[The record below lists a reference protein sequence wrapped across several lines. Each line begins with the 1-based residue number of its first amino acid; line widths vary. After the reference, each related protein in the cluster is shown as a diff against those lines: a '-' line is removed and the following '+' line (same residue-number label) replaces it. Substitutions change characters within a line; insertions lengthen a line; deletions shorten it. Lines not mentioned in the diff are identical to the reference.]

1 MKRLLSLAILLVAVA
16 MWASADA
23 QADFTRYIKAY
34 NAQVA
39 AKQYLPAAR
48 SAAGASMACAEAKN
62 YDGAFKLLS
71 GYDRILADRHI
82 TPDSMPAP
90 YYYTARA
97 RYELYQKMKNHS
109 SAETWLKKMANYAK
123 LAGNKEITSDM
134 LFSEA
139 QFYYTTGNASM
150 GDRCI
155 ARLIKQYDSSKDYKQ
170 ADQAYRQLI
179 ERAVAAN
186 DALLVE
192 HTYENYMNWSDSIEA
207 ANADT
212 ELVKVKKEMADTVE
226 EMEKMDHTISART
239 GTMVTFIS
247 LFVIAVAALAVGALF
262 YWRVVMKSRKMKR
275 RAMEA
280 DARNA
285 AKSAML
291 QNMSTSLKPTIDR
304 LNQDDPAVQRLKEYV
319 ENVGVL
325 SEVDAAEPKD
335 PSTLENVNLE
345 PFCSEIAAQFRP
357 LLKKGATLTLD
368 GTRGWAR
375 IDAPEVRHVLE
386 HLLDNAV
393 KFTPEG
399 GRITLAYRKRG
410 ANSHQFIVSDSG
422 PGIPEEAREDLF
434 KAFNSSRD
442 ISDGDGLGLPICAL
456 RADKMGG
463 SLTLDPTVTKGTSF
477 ILTIHTN
484 PIN

>member
-1 MKRLLSLAILLVAVA
+1 MKRLFSLAILMVAVA
-16 MWASADA
+16 MSALADA
-23 QADFTRYIKAY
+23 QADFSKYIKAY
-34 NAQVA
+34 NSQVA
-39 AKQYLPAAR
+39 AKQYLPASR
-48 SAAGASMACAEAKN
+48 SAAGAAMACAEAKN
-62 YDGAFKLLS
+62 YDGAFKLLVGFDKVLS
-71 GYDRILADRHI
+71 DRHI

-90 YYYTARA
+90 YYYSAKARFD
-97 RYELYQKMKNHS
+97 LYQKMKNHS
-109 SAETWLKKMANYAK
+109 SAEAWLKKMAGYAK
-123 LAGNKEITSDM
+123 LSGNKDITTDM
-134 LFSEA
+134 LFAEA
-139 QFYYTTGNASM
+139 QFYYATGNSSM

-155 ARLIKQYDSSKDYKQ
+155 ARLIKQYDSSRDYKQ
-170 ADQAYRQLI
+170 ADKAYRELI
-179 ERAVAAN
+179 DRAVAAN
-186 DALLVE
+186 DAVLVE
-192 HTYENYMNWSDSIEA
+192 HTYESYMNWSDSIEA
-207 ANADT
+207 VNADT

-226 EMEKMDHTISART
+226 EMEKMDHTIHART

-247 LFVIAVAALAVGALF
+247 LFVIALAALAVGALF
-262 YWRVVMKSRKMKR
+262 YWRVMVRNRQMKR

-291 QNMSTSLKPTIDR
+291 QNMSSSLRPTLDR
-304 LNQDDPAVQRLKEYV
+304 LDQSDPAVQRLREYM

-335 PSTLENVNLE
+335 PSQLEDVDLE
-345 PFCSEIAAQFRP
+345 QFCSGIASQFRP
-357 LLKKGATLTLD
+357 MLKKGATLSLD
-368 GTRGWAR
+368 GTRGRAR
-375 IDAPEVRHVLE
+375 IDAPEVRSVLE

-399 GRITLAYRKRG
+399 GKITLAYRKRG

-442 ISDGDGLGLPICAL
+442 ISEGDGLGLPICAL

-463 SLTLDPTVTKGTSF
+463 SLTLDTTVSRGTSF
-477 ILTIHTN
+477 ILTIHTQ
-484 PIN
+484 PV